1 MSFGNKGGGSRS
13 GRQYPEQVT
22 TSLTA
27 QHYYYLQLKRRHEI
41 GHLSL
46 ADVMRECI
54 ERCQKL
60 DATALDKTENIGASA
75 PPPTAEE
82 DHSMSSRV
90 ATVPL

>member
-1 MSFGNKGGGSRS
+1 MSFGNKGGGSRN

-27 QHYYYLQLKRRHEI
+27 EHYAYLQLKRRHEI

-54 ERCQKL
+54 ERCQVL
-60 DATALDKTENIGASA
+60 DATALDKAENVLDA
-75 PPPTAEE
+75 PATATEE
-82 DHSMSSRV
+82 DHSMSGRV
-90 ATVPL
+90 PAIPL